1 MTHTLA
7 AVFETRAEANQ
18 AKDELVH
25 SGFDRDTITV
35 SDSGSVAGT
44 PRINDDESI
53 LGSIKHMF
61 SQLLGREHGDR
72 HVYAE
77 ALNRGHVVL
86 TVHTDSMDAADRAA
100 GIVEDFHPIDIDE
113 RETMWRASGWT
124 GAEMLRSGSGMQQTS
139 VGAQQSAPVQ
149 HGIRPREEAVDF
161 ARSEQGL
168 VTPGSMQRGEAADT
182 PVAPPASTPISE
194 QSTVQRSGMRIYPRE
209 VGDSTGTKVGTG
221 SDANAGTSS
230 DTGSGANA
238 GDTSGM
244 VSGADVGSPNQD
256 SLNIQRGDEG
266 GDSDDDYFRSHWQDS
281 YAYTGGTYQEY
292 DLAYRYGASM
302 AGSSAY
308 HGLPW
313 EHAEPE
319 LRGTWEHTYPLSA
332 WDKFK
337 DAVQTGW
344 ERVTK

>member
-7 AVFETRAEANQ
+7 AVFETRAEANR
-18 AKDELVH
+18 AKDELIH
-25 SGFDRDTITV
+25 SGFDREAITV

-44 PRINDDESI
+44 PRINDDPSI

-86 TVHTDSMDAADRAA
+86 TVHAASMDEADRAA
-100 GIVEDFHPIDIDE
+100 DIVEEFTPIDIDE

-124 GAEMLRSGSGMQQTS
+124 GAEILHGAAAGMQQAG

-168 VTPGSMQRGEAADT
+168 VTPGSMQRGEMPDPAVAA
-182 PVAPPASTPISE
+182 PASVPISE
-194 QSTVQRSGMRIYPRE
+194 QSTVQRSGMRIYPRDAAASAG
-209 VGDSTGTKVGTG
+209 VNTG
-221 SDANAGTSS
+221 A
-230 DTGSGANA
+230 
-238 GDTSGM
+238 
-244 VSGADVGSPNQD
+244 PNQG
-256 SLNIQRGDEG
+256 SLDIQRGDDS
-266 GDSDDDYFRSHWQDS
+266 GDDEDTYFRSHWES
-281 YAYTGGTYQEY
+281 TFSYTGGTYQEY
-292 DLAYRYGASM
+292 DPAYRYGASM

-313 EHAEPE
+313 EHAEAE
-319 LRGTWEHTYPLSA
+319 LRTTWEHTYPLSA

-337 DAVQTGW
+337 DAVRTGW
-344 ERVTK
+344 ERVTR

>member
-25 SGFDRDTITV
+25 NGYDRDTITV

-44 PRINDDESI
+44 PRTDDDSI

-61 SQLLGREHGDR
+61 SQLLGREHADR

-86 TVHTDSMDAADRAA
+86 TVHADSMEQADRAA
-100 GIVEDFHPIDIDE
+100 DIVEEFNPIDIDE
-113 RETMWRASGWT
+113 HETLWRAGGWT
-124 GAEMLRSGSGMQQTS
+124 GAEIQGGGAGMRQAG
-139 VGAQQSAPVQ
+139 VGAQQSAPQQ
-149 HGIRPREEAVDF
+149 HGIRQREEAVDF

-168 VTPGSMQRGEAADT
+168 VTPGSMQRGDAAG
-182 PVAPPASTPISE
+182 PAVVAPASTPISE
-194 QSTVQRSGMRIYPRE
+194 QSTVQRSGMRIYPRD
-209 VGDSTGTKVGTG
+209 G
-221 SDANAGTSS
+221 
-230 DTGSGANA
+230 GAS
-238 GDTSGM
+238 SGM

-256 SLNIQRGDEG
+256 SLHIQRGDDSGDGEG
-266 GDSDDDYFRSHWQDS
+266 EFFRSHWQDN

-308 HGLPW
+308 HDLPW

-319 LRGTWEHTYPLSA
+319 LRTTWEHTYPLSA
-332 WDKFK
+332 WDRFK

-344 ERVTK
+344 ERVTR